1 MMNPTNDPAS
11 VVAKRLRA
19 ARTNSGLSQGQV
31 AKMMNMHR
39 PTISQIEA
47 GVRKISSTE
56 VSAFAEIYDVKA
68 AWILGDSPE
77 TFETND
83 PKLQLAAREL
93 GKLKPDDL
101 DRLLKL
107 IAAMK
112 EDGDESAS

>member
-1 MMNPTNDPAS
+1 MTNPANDPTS
-11 VVAKRLRA
+11 LVAKRLQA
-19 ARTNSGLSQGQV
+19 ARMNAGLSQGQA
-31 AKMMNMHR
+31 AKMMDMHR

-47 GVRKISSTE
+47 GVRKVSSTE

-68 AWILGDSPE
+68 SWILGEAPE
-77 TFETND
+77 TIETDD

-93 GKLKPDDL
+93 GKLKPNDL